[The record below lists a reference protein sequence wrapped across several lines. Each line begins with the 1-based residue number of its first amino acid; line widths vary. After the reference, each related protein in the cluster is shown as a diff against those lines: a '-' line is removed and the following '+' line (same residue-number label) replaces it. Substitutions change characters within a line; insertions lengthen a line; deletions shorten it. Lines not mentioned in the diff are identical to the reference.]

1 MMSPQERIQVL
12 QSAPPNSWL
21 ALDANETKI
30 VGQGDSYQVA
40 VEMAERSGEQDPVLI
55 KTPDQWMQMVLW
67 A

>member
-1 MMSPQERIQVL
+1 MSPQERIQVL